1 MGRSEKGR
9 VYPVFFQ
16 ISVGRDTGL
25 NDREINFTI
34 IIPYYNV
41 LEGLKRLLPG
51 ITTYD
56 DIQVIVVD
64 DRSDTDVAEF
74 AQVREVYQA
83 RDVLFLENDGIKGAG
98 TCRNLG
104 MKYAIGRWVL
114 FCDADD
120 YFTKEFHGILLKF
133 IDSKADVIYFSPT
146 SVYMDTLKPAD
157 RHVIYEQK
165 IKRYLE
171 NPSHVN
177 ELHLKYDIASPGSK
191 MFSREYLEKNAL
203 QFEEIMY
210 SNDSVFSAKSAFY
223 ASSFEVS
230 DRTIYCITDR
240 EGSLT
245 KTTNAEAVKIRFGAF
260 IRWSSF
266 LKRNLTAGD
275 WRDLHMNAM
284 PRLIDI
290 YRQGGD
296 LRTLLGLIWKC
307 VRAGIPFIDL
317 SQVSGKTFWKT
328 FASLRQSNK
337 SYRHK

>member
-1 MGRSEKGR
+1 M
-9 VYPVFFQ
+9 
-16 ISVGRDTGL
+16 
-25 NDREINFTI
+25 NDREINFSI

-41 LEGLKRLLPG
+41 LGGLKRLLPG
-51 ITTYD
+51 ITAYN

-74 AQVREVYQA
+74 TQIREAYQA

-98 TCRNLG
+98 TCRNMG
-104 MKYAIGRWVL
+104 MRYATGRWVL

-120 YFTKEFHGILLKF
+120 YFTVEFHDILLEF
-133 IDSKADVIYFSPT
+133 IDSTADLIYFSPT

-165 IKRYLE
+165 IKTYLE
-171 NPSHVN
+171 DPCYGN
-177 ELHLKYDIASPGSK
+177 ELHLKYDIASPCSK
-191 MFSREYLEKNAL
+191 MFSRAYLEKNAL

-210 SNDSVFSAKSAFY
+210 SNDSVFSTQSAFY

-260 IRWSSF
+260 VRWSSF
-266 LKRNLTAGD
+266 LKRNLTASD
-275 WRDLHMNAM
+275 WKDLHVNAM

-290 YRQGGD
+290 YRQGGEFG
-296 LRTLLGLIWKC
+296 TLLELIWKC

-317 SQVSGKTFWKT
+317 SQINGKTFWKT
-328 FASLRQSNK
+328 FASLHQSNK